1 MAPGAPA
8 SVLMAALL
16 SQVRKTL
23 CFRFSPSHHLT
34 RIRSRTKRGS
44 LECTQSCPSKLD
56 VCTWAISPKASV
68 RVPAAFLPTKLSQFC
83 RAAAQSAARVFQH
96 RAGERRACRR
106 GRRSHQ
112 RRVDISRRPL
122 RFPRN
127 AQSSG
132 SHQRYEARWN
142 ITVLS
147 LSPPPP
153 RTPKPPV
160 PMSHSLLTPR
170 DRYGVPLKVSRPHDY
185 VPPTDAP
192 APHALLA
199 ALTGPTAAAA
209 FAAPVAA
216 PDPSSTP
223 PSRFMAVTN
232 VLCADDL
239 VDRKECG
246 YIADDTRKKFNAD
259 FGSVLAVRVVLGTQP
274 NVDSA
279 TQQVIAPF
287 VGTILVE
294 FADVSTAELAKT
306 RMVGFK
312 FAMRSVTSRYIDGM
326 TWGTIMT
333 SGDCIEPIE
342 E

>member
-16 SQVRKTL
+16 SQVTNQARQSGVHPVLSVKARRVYVGNLPQGIGLQPKVLQEFFNTAL
-23 CFRFSPSHHLT
+23 VSAGLVVGDGVPINDVWISAEGRYAFLEMRSPQEAT
-34 RIRSRTKRGS
+34 NAM
-44 LECTQSCPSKLD
+44 KLD
-56 VCTWAISPKASV
+56 GIS
-68 RVPAAFLPTKLSQFC
+68 L
-83 RAAAQSAARVFQH
+83 
-96 RAGERRACRR
+96 
-106 GRRSHQ
+106 
-112 RRVDISRRPL
+112 
-122 RFPRN
+122 
-127 AQSSG
+127 
-132 SHQRYEARWN
+132 
-142 ITVLS
+142 
-147 LSPPPP
+147 
-153 RTPKPPV
+153 
-160 PMSHSLLTPR
+160 
-170 DRYGVPLKVSRPHDY
+170 YGVPLKVSRPHDY

-312 FAMRSVTSRYIDGM
+312 FAKRSVTSRYIDGM